1 MNVVAFKSREFAARI
16 GAVVVAFVL
25 AFSLVSL
32 TAPARAD
39 GELDMKMW
47 LEYSF
52 SGDNVTFSYR
62 YHSTM
67 QGSDH
72 KTMCNKYGNSSAYD
86 GALKYGITQYE
97 GVEVCEMQATL
108 KIDQF
113 IGSDGIAV
121 GFGTDDKLYREGS
134 NIVYEG
140 DLSVFSDATSAE
152 FIDYKIT
159 FAGGV
164 VSAEGAEVSGNT
176 AKLKLGGKFKV
187 VGNPGSGGSNDG
199 STNGGSTNV
208 GSSGKNQ
215 GGATASASPSASS
228 SVTPK
233 SDSTDSTENTVAN
246 GAPVTTTPTPLA
258 VKSSKSSSDNTLLY
272 VIIGVAVVSL
282 VGLGAFLAL
291 RSGKKKPPSG
301 MGGQFAYAPQS
312 YGPGSYPQ
320 QQYPP
325 QGNYPQQGQ
334 YGGYNG

>member
-25 AFSLVSL
+25 AFSLASL

-62 YHSTM
+62 YHNTM

-72 KTMCNKYGNSSAYD
+72 KTMCNKYGNSDAYD

-97 GVEVCEMQATL
+97 GVEVCEMQATV

-113 IGSDGIAV
+113 VSSDGTAI

-140 DLSVFSDATSAE
+140 DLSVFSDATSAQ

-199 STNGGSTNV
+199 STNGGSTNG

-215 GGATASASPSASS
+215 GGASPSASPSANPSI
-228 SVTPK
+228 TPG
-233 SDSTDSTENTVAN
+233 SNSTENTVAN
-246 GAPVTTTPTPLA
+246 GAPATVTPTPLA

-272 VIIGVAVVSL
+272 VIIGVAVVAL

-301 MGGQFAYAPQS
+301 MGGQFAYAPQP
-312 YGPGSYPQ
+312 YGSGPYPQ

>member
-39 GELDMKMW
+39 DELDMKMW

-72 KTMCNKYGNSSAYD
+72 KTMCNKYGDSSAYG

-97 GVEVCEMQATL
+97 GVEVCEMQATV

-113 IGSDGIAV
+113 ISSDAIAV

-140 DLSVFSDATSAE
+140 DLSVFSDATSAN
-152 FIDYKIT
+152 FLDYKIT
-159 FAGGV
+159 FDGGI

-187 VGNPGSGGSNDG
+187 VGNPGSGSSNGG
-199 STNGGSTNV
+199 STNGGSSNGGSNNG
-208 GSSGKNQ
+208 GSSGNSQ
-215 GGATASASPSASS
+215 GGATPSTNPSI
-228 SVTPK
+228 TPG
-233 SDSTDSTENTVAN
+233 SGSNENAVAN
-246 GAPVTTTPTPLA
+246 GAPATATPTPLA
-258 VKSSKSSSDNTLLY
+258 VKSSKASSDNTLLY
-272 VIIGVAVVSL
+272 VIIGVAAVAL

>member
-16 GAVVVAFVL
+16 GAVVVALVL

-32 TAPARAD
+32 TVPARAD

-47 LEYSF
+47 MEYSF

-62 YHSTM
+62 YHNTM
-67 QGSDH
+67 QGYDH
-72 KTMCNKYGNSSAYD
+72 KTMCNKYGNSSAYGD
-86 GALKYGITQYE
+86 ALKYGITQYE
-97 GVEVCEMQATL
+97 GVEVCEMQATV

-113 IGSDGIAV
+113 ISSDGTAI

-140 DLSVFSDATSAE
+140 DLSVLSNATSAK

-199 STNGGSTNV
+199 STNGGSTNG
-208 GSSGKNQ
+208 GSSGK
-215 GGATASASPSASS
+215 TR
-228 SVTPK
+228 
-233 SDSTDSTENTVAN
+233 VA
-246 GAPVTTTPTPLA
+246 PLPLPLPLL
-258 VKSSKSSSDNTLLY
+258 TLLLLP
-272 VIIGVAVVSL
+272 VL
-282 VGLGAFLAL
+282 TAL
-291 RSGKKKPPSG
+291 KTL
-301 MGGQFAYAPQS
+301 
-312 YGPGSYPQ
+312 
-320 QQYPP
+320 
-325 QGNYPQQGQ
+325 
-334 YGGYNG
+334 

>member
-16 GAVVVAFVL
+16 GAVVVALVL

-32 TAPARAD
+32 TVPARAD

-47 LEYSF
+47 MEYSF

-62 YHSTM
+62 YHNTM
-67 QGSDH
+67 QGYDH
-72 KTMCNKYGNSSAYD
+72 KTMCNKYGNSSAYGD
-86 GALKYGITQYE
+86 ALKYGITQYE
-97 GVEVCEMQATL
+97 GVEVCEMQATV

-113 IGSDGIAV
+113 ISSDGTAI

-140 DLSVFSDATSAE
+140 DLSVLSNATSAK

-187 VGNPGSGGSNDG
+187 VGNPGGGGSNDG
-199 STNGGSTNV
+199 STNGGSTNG

-215 GGATASASPSASS
+215 GGASPSASPSANPSI
-228 SVTPK
+228 TPG
-233 SDSTDSTENTVAN
+233 SNSTENTVAN
-246 GAPVTTTPTPLA
+246 GAPATVTPTPLA

-272 VIIGVAVVSL
+272 VIIGVAVVAL

-301 MGGQFAYAPQS
+301 MGGQFAYAPQP
-312 YGPGSYPQ
+312 YGSGPYPQ

>member
-16 GAVVVAFVL
+16 GAVAVAFVL

-62 YHSTM
+62 YHNTM

-72 KTMCNKYGNSSAYD
+72 KTMCNKYGNSSAYGGD
-86 GALKYGITQYE
+86 LKYGITQYE
-97 GVEVCEMQATL
+97 GVEVCEMQATV

-113 IGSDGIAV
+113 ISSNAAAI

-140 DLSVFSDATSAE
+140 DLSVFSDATSAKV
-152 FIDYKIT
+152 IDYKIT
-159 FAGGV
+159 FAGGI

-187 VGNPGSGGSNDG
+187 VGNPGNGS
-199 STNGGSTNV
+199 SNGGSTNG

-215 GGATASASPSASS
+215 GGATPSA
-228 SVTPK
+228 TP
-233 SDSTDSTENTVAN
+233 SANPSITPGDDSNENTVAN
-246 GAPVTTTPTPLA
+246 GAPATATPTPLA

-272 VIIGVAVVSL
+272 VIIGVAAVAL

-312 YGPGSYPQ
+312 YGPGPYPQ

>member
-47 LEYSF
+47 MEYSF
-52 SGDNVTFSYR
+52 SGDNITFSYR

-72 KTMCNKYGNSSAYD
+72 KTMCNKYGNSSAYGGD
-86 GALKYGITQYE
+86 LKYGITQYE
-97 GVEVCEMQATL
+97 GVEVCEMQATV

-113 IGSDGIAV
+113 ISSNAAAI

-140 DLSVFSDATSAE
+140 DLSVFSDATSAK

-176 AKLKLGGKFKV
+176 AKLELGGKFKV
-187 VGNPGSGGSNDG
+187 VGNPGSGSSNGG
-199 STNGGSTNV
+199 STNGGSSNGGSNNG
-208 GSSGKNQ
+208 GSSGNNQ
-215 GGATASASPSASS
+215 GGATASSSPSSTS
-228 SVTPK
+228 G
-233 SDSTDSTENTVAN
+233 SDNNENTVAN
-246 GAPVTTTPTPLA
+246 GAPATVTPTPLA

-272 VIIGVAVVSL
+272 VIIGVAAVAL

-291 RSGKKKPPSG
+291 RSGKKKLPSG
-301 MGGQFAYAPQS
+301 MGRQFAYAPQS

-320 QQYPP
+320 Q
-325 QGNYPQQGQ
+325 GQ

>member
-16 GAVVVAFVL
+16 GAVVVALML

-32 TAPARAD
+32 TVPARAD

-72 KTMCNKYGNSSAYD
+72 KTMCNKYGNSNAYG

-108 KIDQF
+108 KIDQL
-113 IGSDGIAV
+113 ISSDSIAI

-140 DLSVFSDATSAE
+140 DLSVLSDATSAK

-164 VSAEGAEVSGNT
+164 VSAEGAEISGNT

-187 VGNPGSGGSNDG
+187 VGNPGSGS
-199 STNGGSTNV
+199 SNGGSANG

-215 GGATASASPSASS
+215 GSATASASPSASS
-228 SVTPK
+228 SATPG
-233 SDSTDSTENTVAN
+233 SNSTENTVAN
-246 GAPVTTTPTPLA
+246 GAPATVTPTPLA
-258 VKSSKSSSDNTLLY
+258 VKSSKASSDNTLLY
-272 VIIGVAVVSL
+272 VIIGVAAVAL

-325 QGNYPQQGQ
+325 QGNYPPQGQ
-334 YGGYNG
+334 YGSYNG

>member
-16 GAVVVAFVL
+16 GAVVVALML

-32 TAPARAD
+32 TVPARAD

-47 LEYSF
+47 MEYSF

-62 YHSTM
+62 YHNTM
-67 QGSDH
+67 QGYDH
-72 KTMCNKYGNSSAYD
+72 KTMCNKYGNSSAYGD
-86 GALKYGITQYE
+86 ALKYGITQYE
-97 GVEVCEMQATL
+97 GVEVCEMQATV

-113 IGSDGIAV
+113 ISSDGTAI

-140 DLSVFSDATSAE
+140 DLSVLSNATSAK

-199 STNGGSTNV
+199 STNGGSTNG

-215 GGATASASPSASS
+215 GGASPSASPSANPSI
-228 SVTPK
+228 TPG
-233 SDSTDSTENTVAN
+233 SNSTENTVAN
-246 GAPVTTTPTPLA
+246 GAPATVTPTPLA